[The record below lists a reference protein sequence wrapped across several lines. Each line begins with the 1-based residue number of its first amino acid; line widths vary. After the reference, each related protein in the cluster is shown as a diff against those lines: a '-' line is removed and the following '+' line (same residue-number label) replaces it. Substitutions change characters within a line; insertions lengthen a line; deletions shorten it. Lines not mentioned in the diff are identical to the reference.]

1 MTIHDFTAKGRNGTS
16 LDLASLKGKVLLI
29 VNTATGCGFTPQ
41 YEGLEKLYAKYHDK
55 GLEILDFP
63 CDQFGHQ
70 APGSDDEI
78 HNFCA
83 LKYNTTFDQLAK
95 IEVNG
100 PGADPIYVFL
110 KAARPK
116 DDATDEAIA
125 GLRDAQRRVD
135 ELRPKLAPGPDGRP
149 AITEEE
155 LLELIPRALSCG
167 ANDVAGQAMHAAQ
180 MRLGSSTLFPVKL
193 GLVLC
198 QSGRADQAARILST
212 VVPLLSDPSL
222 SGEDVRT
229 AVTALLATGK
239 AAESLAALRPYL
251 RDRGSDDWRAWVQ
264 FALASYL
271 LGDDDTARIGVAQAR
286 KFGGQEA
293 EALMQR
299 QLGPVLRER
308 EKSADGTAPSA
319 PRP

>member
-1 MTIHDFTAKGRNGTS
+1 MDFWDWYVRRLLGDPGFAREIPARKSFNKLRSALAGAYRWRGDLRRAETAYRQAQS
-16 LDLASLKGKVLLI
+16 LYAYSPESSFRLVQDVL
-29 VNTATGCGFTPQ
+29 VPEHRFETATDLLLHLQ
-41 YEGLEKLYAKYHDK
+41 R
-55 GLEILDFP
+55 LDP
-63 CDQFGHQ
+63 NNRNIPVD
-70 APGSDDEI
+70 
-78 HNFCA
+78 
-83 LKYNTTFDQLAK
+83 
-95 IEVNG
+95 
-100 PGADPIYVFL
+100 
-110 KAARPK
+110 
-116 DDATDEAIA
+116 AIA
-125 GLRDAQRRVD
+125 DLRDAQRRVD

-167 ANDVAGQAMHAAQ
+167 ANDVAGQALHAAQ

-229 AVTALLATGK
+229 AVTALLSSGK

-271 LGDDDTARIGVAQAR
+271 LGDDDTARIGVVQAR
-286 KFGGQEA
+286 KFGGKEA

-299 QLGPVLRER
+299 QLGPYLRER
-308 EKSADGTAPSA
+308 EKSGGGTPPAA